1 MGDGAY
7 AKLCSVGRAVEACK
21 RAQFACAYRARV
33 NKSTQQLNFNLF
45 FYKDSISKNKLKK
58 QTLFYTFRVLRKK
71 RRVVRNSC
79 GASPK
84 RSHNTV
90 SVYSPATTAS
100 RKFCQLLPRPLFW
113 EVPYHCL
120 RLLRVANRSYVAARC
135 AQRTTVAQKYIRVS
149 RFPFLI
155 VPRVSRSSSFVLRVS
170 HFSFRPHSCPE
181 FLASSSQRRC
191 DTKAMT

>member
-1 MGDGAY
+1 MVRCFNA
-7 AKLCSVGRAVEACK
+7 AKKACK

-45 FYKDSISKNKLKK
+45 SKNKHFS
-58 QTLFYTFRVLRKK
+58 TPSRVLRKK

-100 RKFCQLLPRPLFW
+100 RKFCQLLPRHYALFW
-113 EVPYHCL
+113 EVPYHC
-120 RLLRVANRSYVAARC
+120 LRVANRSYVAARC
-135 AQRTTVAQKYIRVS
+135 AQQQHCTG
-149 RFPFLI
+149 
-155 VPRVSRSSSFVLRVS
+155 FV
-170 HFSFRPHSCPE
+170 
-181 FLASSSQRRC
+181 
-191 DTKAMT
+191 